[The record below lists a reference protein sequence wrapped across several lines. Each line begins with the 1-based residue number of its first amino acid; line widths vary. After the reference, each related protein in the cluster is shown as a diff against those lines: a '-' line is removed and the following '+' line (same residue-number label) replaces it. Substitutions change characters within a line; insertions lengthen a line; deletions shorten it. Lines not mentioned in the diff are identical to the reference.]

1 MKQVV
6 CVVCLIALLLSACS
20 MNVKEPTAPL
30 VKYTHG
36 VYQLTFIAKNI
47 SNDSVGEDWVF
58 TYTYNEQT
66 IRNGWEVT
74 QSLEIFS
81 FQSIRVEIRENDK
94 IDDVGSGVLKVPFV
108 DGASA
113 TTTITV
119 VEQGGRYDG
128 NMAVWE
134 ITCHVKLVEKIVIN

>member
-1 MKQVV
+1 
-6 CVVCLIALLLSACS
+6 
-20 MNVKEPTAPL
+20 MNVKEATAPPA
-30 VKYTHG
+30 KFTHG
-36 VYQLTFIAKNI
+36 VYEITFTAKNI
-47 SNDSVGEDWVF
+47 SNDSVGEDWAVI
-58 TYTYNEQT
+58 YTYNDQV
-66 IRNGWEVT
+66 IRSGWQVT

-94 IDDVGSGVLKVPFV
+94 IDDVGNGFLTVPFV

-128 NMAVWE
+128 NIAVWE
-134 ITCHVKLVEKIVIN
+134 VTCLVRLIEKIIVL